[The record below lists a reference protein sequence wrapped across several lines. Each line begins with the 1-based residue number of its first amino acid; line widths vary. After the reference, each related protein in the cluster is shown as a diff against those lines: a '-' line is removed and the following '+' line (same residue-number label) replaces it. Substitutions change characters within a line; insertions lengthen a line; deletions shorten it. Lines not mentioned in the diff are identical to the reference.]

1 MSTENDKPEIKSSEA
16 RGEMARS
23 TSSNDSSDKIAMDKL
38 EGNSE
43 LIQSRNSDLQTI
55 VSREVDSD
63 FYRFV
68 WIVLRGWWIIL
79 IVVILSVTYAGYSL
93 TKHGPTYKAHMLLRE
108 VTKGTTQ
115 SIQMP
120 TRMANLAANFGIPVG
135 PSGSTNFKRLTL
147 LFGTTPFAEY
157 LDSKYGYIKRVYGG
171 SWDEENKRWIA
182 PTGWQVD
189 LDNFFRRFAPIPEWQ
204 PPRSQE
210 LANYIRSNISI
221 VPYPAAKDIFRLEF
235 RHPDRDFALEFLR
248 NVYFEA
254 EQELSSQEI
263 KRESSL
269 VSYFKTQL
277 AKVSISE
284 YRDALFFVLAGR
296 EKRLIELQSG
306 APYAAIVIAP
316 PSVSEKPS
324 KPNVFVRLVLGGI
337 IGLGLGIVVVLI
349 VAISKRIISQ
359 RPSKLA

>member
-1 MSTENDKPEIKSSEA
+1 M
-16 RGEMARS
+16 
-23 TSSNDSSDKIAMDKL
+23 
-38 EGNSE
+38 
-43 LIQSRNSDLQTI
+43 
-55 VSREVDSD
+55 
-63 FYRFV
+63 
-68 WIVLRGWWIIL
+68 
-79 IVVILSVTYAGYSL
+79 
-93 TKHGPTYKAHMLLRE
+93 
-108 VTKGTTQ
+108 
-115 SIQMP
+115 
-120 TRMANLAANFGIPVG
+120 
-135 PSGSTNFKRLTL
+135 
-147 LFGTTPFAEY
+147 
-157 LDSKYGYIKRVYGG
+157 
-171 SWDEENKRWIA
+171 
-182 PTGWQVD
+182 
-189 LDNFFRRFAPIPEWQ
+189 DNFFRRFAPIPEWQ